1 MVQPTQL
8 QELAFISGDGT
19 KLLGLDGLAVARVE
33 VDEDGARTVHV
44 VTADETAA
52 ACPSCAVVS
61 SARKGSVTTCPRDVA
76 YGPDP
81 DRLVWHKSRWRC
93 RESRCPRGSFTESLS
108 QVPAGCRLTTRL
120 FEQVGAGWRTTEQP
134 PD

>member
-8 QELAFISGDGT
+8 QELAFISGEGT
-19 KLLGLDGLAVARVE
+19 KLLGLDGLAVVRVE

-52 ACPSCAVVS
+52 ACPSCGVVS
-61 SARKGSVTTCPRDVA
+61 SARKGSATTRPRDVA

-81 DRLVWHKSRWRC
+81 VRLVWQRAGGGAVNRAVFVGRSPSPCRRC
-93 RESRCPRGSFTESLS
+93 RR
-108 QVPAGCRLTTRL
+108 
-120 FEQVGAGWRTTEQP
+120 GAG
-134 PD
+134 